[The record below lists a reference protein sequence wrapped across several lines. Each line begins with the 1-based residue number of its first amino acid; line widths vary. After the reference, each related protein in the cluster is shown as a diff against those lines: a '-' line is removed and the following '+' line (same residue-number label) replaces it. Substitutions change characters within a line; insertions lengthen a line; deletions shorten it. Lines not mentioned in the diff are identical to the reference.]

1 VAPPAVLVAG
11 ARVPRTAAPKRNGS
25 VFLARRNGGAVKAE
39 LSRLRDGVAVAP
51 RGGAAEEQDLSRR
64 SIDDGDTQRLSARV
78 RLLEGFISRTHM
90 GDCAQHALQWL
101 AEAGHVAR
109 AICLVTQPG
118 EQSMSVV
125 GAHGFAESSLASFV
139 VSVDDWA
146 NPLVTALTNREPTLF
161 AAAYTPADRKR
172 RPSTPF
178 GDAAFHAIPLGVS
191 GVSGEAFGL
200 LLIGGAS
207 PLHADLRWFTTVFS
221 QRVDQILRMQAL
233 IEGDRRQNRERS
245 LLYNIINAVTDPILL
260 TDPEGRLLIANSRA
274 LTLFTASEE
283 ESEGR
288 RGAVRMNNMLLSSA
302 LSSKAIEETG
312 AARRELLLVNPV
324 DGSDL
329 VFELLSTVTDDPRQG
344 SGVVSILRNVTDLRR
359 ASEEIEE
366 NYRKMRV
373 AEAQARAE
381 SDRLNLIID
390 SVADPIV
397 VTDVTGATSLMNE
410 PAERL
415 FTMQEGASA
424 AEQRWVQA
432 NDAHFSSFIAGMLV
446 SADRRRIGEIGLIN
460 PKNGEQMPVE
470 AIAGKILSDHGE
482 LTAVVTILHDRR
494 EALEKAQLYEQLKQA
509 SDELERKVQAAT
521 ADIVQQN
528 ELLRRQA
535 IELEQASALKSQF
548 LANMSHE
555 FRTPLNAMLGYTSM
569 LLQGVA
575 GPVDA
580 PVRRQL
586 ARVESNGRHLLTI
599 INEILDISRIEAG
612 RMPLQVSKFQIPE
625 LVAEVK
631 SELEPMIIRSKLAV
645 NLQIAK
651 DLPALS
657 SDRQKVKQIL
667 LNLLSNAIKF
677 THSGSVTIAAQRHA
691 RDRTLSLSVA
701 DTGIGI
707 APSDQERI
715 FEDFRQLDNSP
726 TRLYGGTGLGL
737 SICRRLAQMLDGRIT
752 LQSAVGSGSTFTLI
766 LPVRG
771 PR

>member
-1 VAPPAVLVAG
+1 MRKSLLKMRPSGLSSRRLAHAPLLVAARGHRLG
-11 ARVPRTAAPKRNGS
+11 AKRNGS
-25 VFLARRNGGAVKAE
+25 FGRMSPGRDNGK
-39 LSRLRDGVAVAP
+39 STRS
-51 RGGAAEEQDLSRR
+51 QISDLSA
-64 SIDDGDTQRLSARV
+64 ARA
-78 RLLEGFISRTHM
+78 RLLEGLISRTDIA
-90 GDCAQHALQWL
+90 DCTQHALHWMGDTL
-101 AEAGHVAR
+101 GVPR
-109 AICLVTQPG
+109 SVCVVRQPG
-118 EQSMSVV
+118 EQSLVV
-125 GAHGFAESSLASFV
+125 AGAHGLPASGLGRFS
-139 VSVDDWA
+139 VSVDDWD
-146 NPLVTALTNREPTLF
+146 NPLVTTLTSRKEAFFPPACS
-161 AAAYTPADRKR
+161 AAERKR
-172 RPSTPF
+172 RPATPF
-178 GDAAFHAIPLGVS
+178 GDDAFHVMPLGVS
-191 GVSGEAFGL
+191 GLSAEACGL
-200 LLIGGAS
+200 LLVDGAVA
-207 PLHADLRWFTTVFS
+207 PPDEVHWFTTVFS
-221 QRVDQILRMQAL
+221 QKVDQILRMHAL
-233 IEGDRRQNRERS
+233 AEGDRRQTRERS

-260 TDPEGRLLIANSRA
+260 TDTEGRLLIANARA

-302 LSSKAIEETG
+302 LASKAIEETG
-312 AARRELLLVNPV
+312 ATRRELLLVNPV

-344 SGVVSILRNVTDLRR
+344 SGVVSILRNVTDLHR

-366 NYRKMRV
+366 NYRKMRL
-373 AEAQARAE
+373 AEVQARAE
-381 SDRLNLIID
+381 NDRMNLIID

-397 VTDVTGATSLMNE
+397 VTDATGATSLMNE

-415 FTMQEGASA
+415 FTIQDRASA
-424 AEQRWVQA
+424 AEQRWVQI

-446 SADRRRIGEIGLIN
+446 SEDRRRVGEIGLLS
-460 PKNGEQMPVE
+460 PKNGEPMPVE
-470 AIAGKILSDHGE
+470 AIAGKILSEQGE

-569 LLQGVA
+569 LLQGVG
-575 GPVDA
+575 GPIEA

-586 ARVESNGRHLLTI
+586 VRIESNGRHLLTI

-612 RMPLQVSKFQIPE
+612 RMPLQISKFKIPE

-631 SELEPMIIRSKLAV
+631 SELEPMLLRSKLAV
-645 NLQIAK
+645 ALHIAK
-651 DLPALS
+651 DLPPLS

-667 LNLLSNAIKF
+667 LNLMSNAIKF
-677 THSGSVTIAAQRHA
+677 THSGGVTIAARRNA
-691 RDRTLSLSVA
+691 RDRAILLSVS

-707 APSDQERI
+707 APADQERI

-726 TRLYGGTGLGL
+726 TRAYGGTGLGL
-737 SICRRLAQMLDGRIT
+737 SICRRLAQMLDGRIS
-752 LQSAVGSGSTFTLI
+752 LQSTPSKGSTFTLT
-766 LPVRG
+766 LPIRG
-771 PR
+771 HR

>member
-1 VAPPAVLVAG
+1 VSPRAALVAVG
-11 ARVPRTAAPKRNGS
+11 APRAAKRNGRAGYS
-25 VFLARRNGGAVKAE
+25 SLPH
-39 LSRLRDGVAVAP
+39 LRVAVE
-51 RGGAAEEQDLSRR
+51 GAIGEEEEIL
-64 SIDDGDTQRLSARV
+64 TARV
-78 RLLEGFISRTHM
+78 RLLEGFVSRTELA
-90 GDCAQHALQWL
+90 DVTQHALQWL
-101 AEAGHVAR
+101 RDVYGLAHS
-109 AICLVTQPG
+109 ICLVRPAG
-118 EQSMSVV
+118 EPSLFVV
-125 GAHGFAESSLASFV
+125 GAYGVHGGSLTTFS
-139 VSVDDWA
+139 VSIDDWA
-146 NPLVTALTNREPTLF
+146 NPLVTALTHRKQIFFP
-161 AAAYTPADRKR
+161 AAHSAGDRKR
-172 RPSTPF
+172 RPTTPF
-178 GDAAFHAIPLGVS
+178 EDGAFHVVPLGVS
-191 GVSGEAFGL
+191 GVADEAFGL
-200 LLIGGAS
+200 LLLGGGA
-207 PLHADLRWFTTVFS
+207 PLRPETGWFTSVFS
-221 QRVDQILRMQAL
+221 QKLDQILRQQAL
-233 IEGDRRQNRERS
+233 TEGDRKQGRERS

-260 TDPEGRLLIANSRA
+260 TDTEGRLLIANARA

-329 VFELLSTVTDDPRQG
+329 VFELLSTVTEDPRQG

-366 NYRKMRV
+366 NYRKMRI
-373 AEAQARAE
+373 AEVQARAE

-397 VTDVTGATSLMNE
+397 VTDAGGATSLMNE

-415 FTMQEGASA
+415 FTIPHRASEI
-424 AEQRWVQA
+424 EQRWVQA

-446 SADRRRIGEIGLIN
+446 SADQRRVGEIGLVD
-460 PKNGEQMPVE
+460 PTTGEAMPVE
-470 AIAGKILSDHGE
+470 AIAGKILSEHGE

-494 EALEKAQLYEQLKQA
+494 EALEKAHLYEQLKQG
-509 SDELERKVQAAT
+509 SDELERKIQAAT
-521 ADIVQQN
+521 ADIAQQN

-575 GPVDA
+575 GPVEP

-586 ARVESNGRHLLTI
+586 GRIESNGRHLLTI

-612 RMPLQVSKFQIPE
+612 RMPLQISKFRIPE
-625 LVAEVK
+625 LVGEVK
-631 SELEPMIIRSKLAV
+631 SELEPIIMRSKL
-645 NLQIAK
+645 NLTLHVER
-651 DLPALS
+651 DLPPLS

-667 LNLLSNAIKF
+667 LNLLSNALKF
-677 THSGSVTIAAQRHA
+677 THEGGVTVSVRRNQK
-691 RDRTLSLSVA
+691 DRTILLSVA

-707 APSDQERI
+707 APEYQDRI

-726 TRLYGGTGLGL
+726 TRAYGGTGLGL
-737 SICRRLAQMLDGRIT
+737 SICRRLAQMLDGRISV
-752 LQSAVGSGSTFTLI
+752 QSEPGRGSTFI
-766 LPVRG
+766 LSLPIRG
-771 PR
+771 RK

>member
-1 VAPPAVLVAG
+1 LQKTPRFALSSRPAPLRAALLAGGVEPRSAV
-11 ARVPRTAAPKRNGS
+11 KNNGS
-25 VFLARRNGGAVKAE
+25 ASPRRSARSARADA
-39 LSRLRDGVAVAP
+39 
-51 RGGAAEEQDLSRR
+51 DLSRDR
-64 SIDDGDTQRLSARV
+64 DLLLAARV
-78 RLLEGFISRTHM
+78 RLREAFLSRSDVT
-90 GDCAQHALQWL
+90 DCAQYALQWL
-101 AEAGHVAR
+101 AEVLGVR
-109 AICLVTQPG
+109 PSICLLKPVG
-118 EQSMSVV
+118 EEALFTVA
-125 GAHGFAESSLASFV
+125 AHGLPGTAASRFTVSL
-139 VSVDDWA
+139 DDWN
-146 NPLVTALTNREPTLF
+146 NPLVTAFVQREPAFFRAVHT
-161 AAAYTPADRKR
+161 AAERKR

-178 GDAAFHAIPLGVS
+178 EDAAFSVVPLDAPRLSPDG
-191 GVSGEAFGL
+191 FGL
-200 LLIGGAS
+200 LLVGGDG
-207 PLHADLRWFTTVFS
+207 PLPAELDHFTSLFTQKLSQVLRH
-221 QRVDQILRMQAL
+221 QAL
-233 IEGDRRQNRERS
+233 MEGDRRQGRERS

-260 TDPEGRLLIANSRA
+260 TDTEGRLLIANARA

-312 AARRELLLVNPV
+312 AARRELLLVNPA

-329 VFELLSTVTDDPRQG
+329 VFELLSTITEDPRQG

-366 NYRKMRV
+366 NYRRLRV
-373 AEAQARAE
+373 AEVQARAE

-397 VTDVTGATSLMNE
+397 VTDASGATSLMNE

-415 FTMQEGASA
+415 FTVPIRAST

-446 SADRRRIGEIGLIN
+446 SADQRRVGEIALID
-460 PKNGEQMPVE
+460 PKMGEPLPVE

-494 EALEKAQLYEQLKQA
+494 EAIEKGKLYEQLKEA
-509 SDELERKVQAAT
+509 SDELERRIQAAT
-521 ADIVQQN
+521 ADIAHQN

-569 LLQGVA
+569 LLQGVGGSLEVGA
-575 GPVDA
+575 
-580 PVRRQL
+580 RRHL

-612 RMPLQVSKFQIPE
+612 RMPLQVSRFKIPE
-625 LVAEVK
+625 LVGEVK
-631 SELEPMIIRSKLAV
+631 SELEPIIMRSKLTV
-645 NLQIAK
+645 TVDLPK
-651 DLPALS
+651 DLPTMV

-667 LNLLSNAIKF
+667 LNLLSNALKF
-677 THSGSVTIAAQRHA
+677 THHGSITISA
-691 RDRTLSLSVA
+691 RRNASERTLTLSVV

-707 APSDQERI
+707 APADQDKI

-726 TRLYGGTGLGL
+726 TRAYGGTGLGL

-752 LQSAVGSGSTFTLI
+752 LRSEMGKGSTFALV
-766 LPVRG
+766 LPIRG
-771 PR
+771 RK